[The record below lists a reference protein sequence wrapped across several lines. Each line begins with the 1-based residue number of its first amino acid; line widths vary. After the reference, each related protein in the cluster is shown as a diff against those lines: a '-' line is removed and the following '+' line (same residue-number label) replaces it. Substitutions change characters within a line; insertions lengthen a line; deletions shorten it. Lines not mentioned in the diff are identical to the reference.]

1 MVTLT
6 HYYDSIRLNISQGD
20 PVGHWCAAFNIE
32 VRINCEKFKVM
43 NKSVWVCV
51 CVCVCFHMW
60 WFFLRWQQ
68 VWDHSDP
75 SLKGQYVITSK
86 CDRASNSLPI
96 LCAINILTCKTLICS
111 DSGEMRRASPRLWKN
126 QSSYGLTCDMFSSS
140 SSTRSRA
147 AFLVSASSRRA
158 PTSNTLSKYAWIW
171 TCSLSLSV
179 CFSFWKTCKQIKRYY
194 EGKTKI
200 SCFSL
205 VHGMS
210 SC

>member
-111 DSGEMRRASPRLWKN
+111 DSGEMRRASPRLWKKSIVLWTHMRHVLL
-126 QSSYGLTCDMFSSS
+126 QLLHALQGSVFGLGILQKSSDIKHIIQVCLD
-140 SSTRSRA
+140 
-147 AFLVSASSRRA
+147 L
-158 PTSNTLSKYAWIW
+158 NLQLITL
-171 TCSLSLSV
+171 CVL
-179 CFSFWKTCKQIKRYY
+179 
-194 EGKTKI
+194 
-200 SCFSL
+200 
-205 VHGMS
+205 
-210 SC
+210 